1 MQYLKI
7 VSVIFASSCLVFLS
21 TINTLSA
28 EELIPP
34 TLLDFSQ
41 TDATLTPQLTVNNQP
56 ATVGQQWIAS
66 DKINLSAQLKVAQ
79 ADIGKEGSVYVVML
93 WNNSIFLMKD
103 NKGNWLPWNG
113 DFKQLV
119 AYFTQTLPEQATPVE
134 IISGLGGL
142 TGQFAVYVGYQNNQ
156 TRNAIYYNASPIT
169 FTVQS
174 IQEVMTTSLH
184 GTTRGMSHFYGVD
197 QGGLEQFTHLPYD
210 DLTCNSCH
218 VDSTA
223 CTSCHAV
230 PGDTPDNAKCLDSC
244 HRRQKFEQQFSP
256 DYHLLAQASGGLE
269 MKCASC
275 HTAKQMHGD
284 GQPYSSLHN
293 NPTKVDCQQ
302 SGCHTNLAIAGK
314 TMHET
319 HLQNLECAACHVKM
333 TMTCYSCHFADG
345 SGFQPPITDWKILV
359 KQAST
364 GKITTGNIQTMV
376 SAGNSFLVVA
386 PFFGHTVQKNNELT
400 CATCHDSPAVREYKQ
415 QGSMTLATWNETDKT
430 IKNLT
435 GVIPIPLDWQ
445 TALKV
450 DFVAKDT
457 SGEWTFQKDSIDATQ
472 MLFADPINVKKMP
485 KF

>member
-1 MQYLKI
+1 MKYLKM
-7 VSVIFASSCLVFLS
+7 VSILFVSSCLVFLS
-21 TINTLSA
+21 TINRISA
-28 EELIPP
+28 EEAIPP
-34 TLLDFSQ
+34 MLLDFSQ

-66 DKINLSAQLKVAQ
+66 DKINLSAQLKIAQ
-79 ADIGKEGSVYVVML
+79 TDVGKAGSVYVVML
-93 WNNSIFLMKD
+93 WNNSIFMMKD

-113 DFKQLV
+113 DLNQLV
-119 AYFTQTLPEQATPVE
+119 AYSTQTPLPEQEMFVE

-142 TGQFAVYVGYQNNQ
+142 TGQFAVYVGYQTGNN
-156 TRNAIYYNASPIT
+156 IYYNNITPIT

-184 GTTRGMSHFYGVD
+184 GTTRGMSHFYGAD
-197 QGGLEQFTHLPYD
+197 QGGFEQFTHLSYD

-218 VDSTA
+218 IDSTA
-223 CTSCHAV
+223 CTACHAV

-244 HRRQKFEQQFSP
+244 HGRQKSEQQFSP
-256 DYHLLAQASGGLE
+256 DYHLLAQTDGGLE
-269 MKCASC
+269 MKCADC

-284 GQPYSSLHN
+284 GQAYSSLHN

-314 TMHET
+314 AMHET
-319 HLQNLECAACHVKM
+319 HLQDFECAACHVKM
-333 TMTCYSCHFADG
+333 TMTCYSCHIEKG
-345 SGFQPPITDWKILV
+345 SSFQPPLTDWKILV
-359 KQAST
+359 KRKST
-364 GKITTGNIQTMV
+364 GKVTTGNIQTMAT
-376 SAGNSFLVVA
+376 AGNSFLVVA
-386 PFFGHTVQKNNELT
+386 PFHGHTVQKNSELT
-400 CATCHDSPAVREYKQ
+400 CATCHNSPAIQEYKQ
-415 QGSMTLATWNETDKT
+415 QGSMTLATWNEADKT

-435 GVIPIPLDWQ
+435 GVVPIPLDWQ

-457 SGEWTFQKDSIDATQ
+457 NDQWIFQKDSIDAAQ
-472 MLFADPINVKKMP
+472 MLFADPIDVKKMP